1 MTLEQLKRA
10 LAANKEEMRSI
21 TGEAEKRDDKRMTEQ
36 EATKWSE
43 LRNQADDLRGQ
54 IERTEYM
61 DQLEREE
68 GPGPADSEDRGA
80 HEPKGFDEPGDF
92 YRAVR
97 NACMPGGQVDPRL
110 NMESRAASGMQEA
123 DPAQG
128 GVLVPSQIMADIL
141 KRTYEFSQ
149 VANRCRKIGIGANF
163 NGLSMKGI
171 DETSRATG
179 SRWGGVRGYWKA
191 EADTATDSNPKF
203 RTIDMDLEKL
213 MAFCYATDE
222 LLEDTQALAS
232 VIDQA
237 IAEEFA
243 WLLDE
248 AILNGTGSGVP
259 LGVLNSDALVSVAKE
274 SGQAADTIVYENI
287 VSMWSRM
294 WARSRANAVWYINQ
308 DCEPQ
313 LDTMALVVGT
323 GGVPVYLPAG
333 GISGSPYSMLKGRP
347 VIPVEQAKTVGDNG
361 DIMLADMSQYLLIDK
376 GGLNRDV
383 SMHVRFL
390 YAEQT
395 FRFTYR
401 VNGQP
406 IWNSALTP
414 ANGSNTLSPFVAL
427 AERA

>member
-1 MTLEQLKRA
+1 MDLNALKRQYA
-10 LAANKEEMRSI
+10 EIKNQMRAI
-21 TGEAEKRDDKRMTEQ
+21 TATAEKRDDSKLTEQ
-36 EATKWSE
+36 EAEKWSA
-43 LRNQADDLRGQ
+43 LRNEADEMRKRIEQA
-54 IERTEYM
+54 EYM

-68 GPGPADSEDRGA
+68 GTEEPEGRSADD
-80 HEPKGFDEPGDF
+80 PQGFAEPGEF
-92 YRAVR
+92 YKAVR
-97 NACMPGGQVDPRL
+97 NACMPGGHVDPRL
-110 NMESRAASGMQEA
+110 SMEQRAASGMQET

-128 GVLVPSQIMADIL
+128 GVLVPSQIMSGIL

-149 VANRCRKIGIGANF
+149 VANRCRKIGVGANF
-163 NGLSMKGI
+163 NGISMKGI

-203 RTIDMDLEKL
+203 RTIDMDLQKL
-213 MAFCYATDE
+213 MAFSYATDE

-232 VIDQA
+232 VIDQS

-248 AILNGTGSGVP
+248 AIISGTGAGTP
-259 LGVLNSDALVSVAKE
+259 MGILKSDALVSVAKE
-274 SGQAADTIVYENI
+274 DGQAADTIVYENI
-287 VSMWSRM
+287 VAMWSRM

-323 GGVPVYLPAG
+323 GGIPVYLPAG
-333 GISGSPYSMLKGRP
+333 GISGAPYSTLKGRP
-347 VIPVEQAKTVGDNG
+347 VIPIEQAKTVGDLG
-361 DIMLADMSQYLLIDK
+361 DIMLTDMSQYLLIDK

-406 IWNSALTP
+406 LWNSALTP

-427 AERA
+427 AARA